1 MIEYGYINENGYL
14 VSKMLEDRTERRLNE
29 EGEPEDVVVTVAMQV
44 EELTLLGWKPV
55 DLVDETQLTPSVEFG
70 SIRIQPYD
78 NGDRISYHYIESVS
92 KKLITEKI
100 NEYKAFLDNTDYK
113 VMKCYEATL
122 LNLPLPYSMDEVHEI
137 RQDYRDKIN
146 ELETLLTT

>member
-1 MIEYGYINENGYL
+1 MTEYGYINENGYL
-14 VSKMLEDRTERRLNE
+14 VSKILEDRTERRLNE
-29 EGEPEDVVVTVAMQV
+29 EGLPEDVVITIAMQV
-44 EELTLLGWKPV
+44 VELVKLGWKPV

-92 KKLITEKI
+92 KKLITAKI
-100 NEYKAFLDNTDYK
+100 NEYKTFLDDTDYK

-122 LNLPLPYSMDEVHEI
+122 LNLPLPYIMDEVHLT
-137 RQDYRDKIN
+137 RQDYRDRIN
-146 ELETLLTT
+146 ELETLLNE

>member
-14 VSKMLEDRTERRLNE
+14 VSKILEEDRTEHRLNE
-29 EGEPEDVVVTVAMQV
+29 KGEPEDVVITIAMQV
-44 EELTLLGWKPV
+44 EELVKQGWKPV
-55 DLVDETQLTPSVEFG
+55 DLVDETKLIPSVEFG

-92 KKLITEKI
+92 KKLITAQI
-100 NEYKAFLDNTDYK
+100 NEYKAFLDSTDYK

-122 LNLPLPYSMDEVHEI
+122 LNLPLPYSMDDVHVT
-137 RQDYRDKIN
+137 RQEYRDKIN
-146 ELETLLTT
+146 ELEALL

>member
-14 VSKMLEDRTERRLNE
+14 VSKILEDRTERRLNE
-29 EGEPEDVVVTVAMQV
+29 EGEPEDVVITIAMQV
-44 EELTLLGWKPV
+44 EELVKQGWKPV
-55 DLVDETQLTPSVEFG
+55 DLVDESKLSPSVEFG

-78 NGDRISYHYIESVS
+78 NGDRISYRYIETVS
-92 KKLITEKI
+92 KKLITAKI

-122 LNLPLPYSMDEVHEI
+122 LNLPLPYSMNEVHEI

-146 ELETLLTT
+146 ELEALLNT